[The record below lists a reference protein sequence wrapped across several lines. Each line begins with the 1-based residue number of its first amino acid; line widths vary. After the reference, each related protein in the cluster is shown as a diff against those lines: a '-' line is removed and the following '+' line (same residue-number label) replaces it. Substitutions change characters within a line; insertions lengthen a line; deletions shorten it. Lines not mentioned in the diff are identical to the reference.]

1 MDSANRIKTGALA
14 SHVRRRIE
22 QAAAV
27 HEYRPVEAVD
37 TALLEVH
44 LG

>member
-1 MDSANRIKTGALA
+1 MDAADRIEAGALA

-27 HEYRPVEAVD
+27 YECRPVEAAD
-37 TALLEVH
+37 TVLLEVH